1 MDNEKNAKPEAEKAK
16 PEAEKAKPEE
26 KLSEDDLEAVTG
38 GLEGGSIRKRDVHGH
53 PLTYGPEGYI
63 VPLK

>member
-1 MDNEKNAKPEAEKAK
+1 M
-16 PEAEKAKPEE
+16 EE
-26 KLSEDDLEAVTG
+26 KREEIKEEIKEELNDNDLEDVAG

-63 VPLK
+63 RPLKG

>member
-1 MDNEKNAKPEAEKAK
+1 MDSKKNAK

-26 KLSEDDLEAVTG
+26 KLSDDDLNAVTG